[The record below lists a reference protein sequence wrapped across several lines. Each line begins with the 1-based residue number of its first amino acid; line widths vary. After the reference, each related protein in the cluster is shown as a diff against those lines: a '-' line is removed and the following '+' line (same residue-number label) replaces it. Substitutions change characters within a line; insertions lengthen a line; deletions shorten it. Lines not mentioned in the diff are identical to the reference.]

1 MSAYFGS
8 DVPKLGFGMMR
19 LPRKLAAIDIEE
31 TERMV
36 DAFLAAGF
44 TYFDTAHIYP
54 GSEVAT
60 RKALVE
66 RYPRERFTL
75 ATKLYAPLAR
85 TERGA
90 RQQLDTS
97 LEKLGTSYVDYYLLH
112 SLNRTN
118 YRKYEKMRLWDFVQE
133 KKAEGVIR
141 HVGFSFHDTPDVL
154 DRILDDHPEVE
165 FVQLQINYADWENPK
180 VASRG
185 NYETARA
192 HSVSIVVMEPLKGG
206 QDRRSP
212 GQREADLRRNGVA
225 GQLRVLGDSVRS
237 RARRRDLRSFGHEH
251 DGAGGRQRFLH
262 ARLPPARRRR
272 TRRRAEGPSRL
283 QRLADHPMH
292 RMRVLPAPLPP
303 ADRHP
308 RHLRRHEPAPGRRP
322 HRSVRGRLR
331 RRRRARRPG
340 DELHRLRSLRARLH
354 PEPADYRPA
363 RPLRQDLRSLNEVD
377 PRARRPRRYGK
388 SSPSQPLHVCASAP

>member
-112 SLNRTN
+112 SLNRAN

-133 KKAEGVIR
+133 KKAEGAIR

-192 HSVSIVVMEPLKGG
+192 HGVSIVVMEPLKGG
-206 QDRRSP
+206 KI
-212 GQREADLRRNGVA
+212 ADPPASVKRIFDETGSQASYASWGIRFAAGLDGVIC
-225 GQLRVLGDSVRS
+225 VLSGMSTMAQVEDNVSFM
-237 RARRRDLRSFGHEH
+237 RDFRPL
-251 DGAGGRQRFLH
+251 DGAERAAVQEAQAAFNASPVIQCAACGYCLSRCPQQIDIPGIFDAMNLRLGAGRIEASEAAYAAATTPG
-262 ARLPPARRRR
+262 ARATSCIACGACERACTQSLPIIDLLARCAK
-272 TRRRAEGPSRL
+272 TF
-283 QRLADHPMH
+283 
-292 RMRVLPAPLPP
+292 
-303 ADRHP
+303 DR
-308 RHLRRHEPAPGRRP
+308 
-322 HRSVRGRLR
+322 
-331 RRRRARRPG
+331 
-340 DELHRLRSLRARLH
+340 
-354 PEPADYRPA
+354 
-363 RPLRQDLRSLNEVD
+363 
-377 PRARRPRRYGK
+377 
-388 SSPSQPLHVCASAP
+388 